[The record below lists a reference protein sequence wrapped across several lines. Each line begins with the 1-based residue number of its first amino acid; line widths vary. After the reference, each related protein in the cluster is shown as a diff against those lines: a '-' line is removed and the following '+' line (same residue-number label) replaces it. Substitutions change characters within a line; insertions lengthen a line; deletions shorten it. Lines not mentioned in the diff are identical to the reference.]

1 METTITDILK
11 SKVVEIII
19 VALVLYAGVFLI
31 NRFVQVLFKRTDFL
45 EERKGKTI
53 ESLVRSITQYTATI
67 GFIFYV
73 ISLFV
78 HDFGRI
84 LAGAGVAGIVIGF
97 GAQSLIKD
105 ILAGVFLIY
114 ERQLH
119 KGDYVTINNLFNGTV
134 EEIGLRSLQIRE
146 WTGKLLTISNGEV
159 RQLQNYNIDYMRITE
174 SVVISY
180 KEDPE
185 RVYAIL
191 EKACDMLNDELRDS
205 LKRDEFL
212 NAAEP
217 FQVHGIMSLNKLTR
231 GIEFTVKGM
240 VQDTEYFSA
249 SLAVRRVLARSCTTT
264 MFNCL
269 RKCITHKKLIPEP
282 ESAFY
287 LSRLRCRLK
296 TECDMILHRNPS
308 PDSLRSHIFDD
319 KFPLAAFQHQIHFT
333 VCYFSFFINGRSV
346 GVQVA
351 EPLRRNFVGLIA
363 FCACAD
369 NRFKRE
375 RQFCFLH
382 RFCIIMLLRLL
393 RSAPSL

>member
-105 ILAGVFLIY
+105 ILAGIFLIY

-185 RVYAIL
+185 RVYAVL

-240 VQDTEYFSA
+240 VQDKEYFSA
-249 SLAVRRVLARSCTTT
+249 SLAVRRVLARELY
-264 MFNCL
+264 N
-269 RKCITHKKLIPEP
+269 
-282 ESAFY
+282 
-287 LSRLRCRLK
+287 
-296 TECDMILHRNPS
+296 N
-308 PDSLRSHIFDD
+308 
-319 KFPLAAFQHQIHFT
+319 
-333 VCYFSFFINGRSV
+333 N
-346 GVQVA
+346 VQ
-351 EPLRRNFVGLIA
+351 
-363 FCACAD
+363 
-369 NRFKRE
+369 
-375 RQFCFLH
+375 
-382 RFCIIMLLRLL
+382 LLEEM
-393 RSAPSL
+393 

>member
-1 METTITDILK
+1 M
-11 SKVVEIII
+11 
-19 VALVLYAGVFLI
+19 
-31 NRFVQVLFKRTDFL
+31 
-45 EERKGKTI
+45 
-53 ESLVRSITQYTATI
+53 
-67 GFIFYV
+67 
-73 ISLFV
+73 
-78 HDFGRI
+78 
-84 LAGAGVAGIVIGF
+84 AGI
-97 GAQSLIKD
+97 
-105 ILAGVFLIY
+105 FLIY

-212 NAAEP
+212 NATEP

-249 SLAVRRVLARSCTTT
+249 SLAVRRVLARELY
-264 MFNCL
+264 N
-269 RKCITHKKLIPEP
+269 
-282 ESAFY
+282 
-287 LSRLRCRLK
+287 
-296 TECDMILHRNPS
+296 N
-308 PDSLRSHIFDD
+308 
-319 KFPLAAFQHQIHFT
+319 
-333 VCYFSFFINGRSV
+333 N
-346 GVQVA
+346 VQ
-351 EPLRRNFVGLIA
+351 
-363 FCACAD
+363 
-369 NRFKRE
+369 
-375 RQFCFLH
+375 
-382 RFCIIMLLRLL
+382 LLEEMYHTQK
-393 RSAPSL
+393 S